1 MLTLPSQVHTA
12 LDRLTA
18 AGWEAYVV
26 GGAVRDALR
35 GCAAGDWDI
44 TTNAE
49 PAQVERVFAGE
60 RLIETGLRHGTVT
73 VLLDGLPLEITTYR
87 VDGDYTDHRRPD
99 AVRFTRSLREDLLR
113 RDFTM
118 NALAYNPRTG
128 LVDVCGGAEDIAR
141 GVVRCVGEPDR
152 RFQEDGLRILR
163 ALRFASVLG
172 FQIAPETAAAIHR
185 NRALLQYLAA
195 ERVQSELTKL
205 LCGQNVDAVL
215 REFSDVLAVPIPEL
229 RPMFGFEQHNPHH
242 DRDVWLHTAAVVEHI
257 PPEPVLRWT
266 MLLHDVGKPPCF
278 TVDDRGVGHFYGH
291 PKVSA
296 ELAETA
302 CRRLRMDKR
311 TAHQVVTLVQWHDR
325 DIPRTEKAIT
335 RAVHQLGEGTFRQL
349 LAVKRADNL
358 AQHPDYRYRLADID
372 RAEEILNTLLEKQAC
387 FSLRDLAVNGR
398 DLTALGLRGPAIGQT
413 LNALLAQVMDGAL
426 PNQRDALLNAARHTI
441 G

>member
-1 MLTLPSQVHTA
+1 MWGHTS
-12 LDRLTA
+12 R
-18 AGWEAYVV
+18 
-26 GGAVRDALR
+26 AV
-35 GCAAGDWDI
+35 
-44 TTNAE
+44 
-49 PAQVERVFAGE
+49 
-60 RLIETGLRHGTVT
+60 
-73 VLLDGLPLEITTYR
+73 
-87 VDGDYTDHRRPD
+87 
-99 AVRFTRSLREDLLR
+99 
-113 RDFTM
+113 
-118 NALAYNPRTG
+118 
-128 LVDVCGGAEDIAR
+128 
-141 GVVRCVGEPDR
+141 
-152 RFQEDGLRILR
+152 
-163 ALRFASVLG
+163 
-172 FQIAPETAAAIHR
+172 
-185 NRALLQYLAA
+185 
-195 ERVQSELTKL
+195 
-205 LCGQNVDAVL
+205 
-215 REFSDVLAVPIPEL
+215 
-229 RPMFGFEQHNPHH
+229 
-242 DRDVWLHTAAVVEHI
+242 AAV

-291 PKVSA
+291 PKVSV

-325 DIPRTEKAIT
+325 DIPRTEKAIA

-349 LAVKRADNL
+349 LEVKRADNL

>member
-1 MLTLPSQVHTA
+1 MF
-12 LDRLTA
+12 
-18 AGWEAYVV
+18 
-26 GGAVRDALR
+26 
-35 GCAAGDWDI
+35 
-44 TTNAE
+44 
-49 PAQVERVFAGE
+49 PAQVSAILERLEQAGFAAYAVGGCVRDTLLGRVPQDWDVATSARPEQTAALFAG
-60 RLIETGLRHGTVT
+60 RSIPTGLQHGTVT
-73 VLLDGLPLEITTYR
+73 VRQEGLSVEVTTFRADGPYS
-87 VDGDYTDHRRPD
+87 DHRRPD
-99 AVRFTRSLREDLLR
+99 AVYFSDSLAEDLCRRDLTVNAMAMDRRGVLTDLHGGREDLR
-113 RDFTM
+113 R
-118 NALAYNPRTG
+118 G
-128 LVDVCGGAEDIAR
+128 LL
-141 GVVRCVGEPDR
+141 RCVGEPDR
-152 RFQEDGLRILR
+152 RFDEDALRIMR
-163 ALRFASVLG
+163 TLRFASVLG
-172 FQIAPETAAAIHR
+172 FTVEERTAAALHR
-185 NRALLQYLAA
+185 CAPLLGSIAA
-195 ERVQSELTKL
+195 ERLLSEMDRL
-205 LCGQNVDAVL
+205 LCGRYVL
-215 REFSDVLAVPIPEL
+215 PVLLAYPDVLGVFLPEL
-229 RPMFGFEQHNPHH
+229 LPCVGFDQRNRHH
-242 DRDVWLHTAAVVEHI
+242 LYDVWGHTSRAVAAV

-311 TAHQVVTLVQWHDR
+311 TAHQVVMLVQWHDR
-325 DIPRTEKAIT
+325 DIPRTEKAIA

-413 LNALLAQVMDGAL
+413 LNALLTQVMDGAL

>member
-1 MLTLPSQVHTA
+1 M
-12 LDRLTA
+12 
-18 AGWEAYVV
+18 
-26 GGAVRDALR
+26 
-35 GCAAGDWDI
+35 
-44 TTNAE
+44 
-49 PAQVERVFAGE
+49 
-60 RLIETGLRHGTVT
+60 
-73 VLLDGLPLEITTYR
+73 
-87 VDGDYTDHRRPD
+87 
-99 AVRFTRSLREDLLR
+99 
-113 RDFTM
+113 
-118 NALAYNPRTG
+118 
-128 LVDVCGGAEDIAR
+128 
-141 GVVRCVGEPDR
+141 
-152 RFQEDGLRILR
+152 
-163 ALRFASVLG
+163 
-172 FQIAPETAAAIHR
+172 
-185 NRALLQYLAA
+185 
-195 ERVQSELTKL
+195 
-205 LCGQNVDAVL
+205 
-215 REFSDVLAVPIPEL
+215 
-229 RPMFGFEQHNPHH
+229 
-242 DRDVWLHTAAVVEHI
+242 
-257 PPEPVLRWT
+257 
-266 MLLHDVGKPPCF
+266 
-278 TVDDRGVGHFYGH
+278 GHFYGH

-325 DIPRTEKAIT
+325 DIPRTEKAIA